1 MSIESVTDIAEVYQT
16 ADGGGFKVV
25 GVDTSSLFVPNNAP
39 GNRHY
44 GYVLEWLE
52 TNSLDEEAYAA
63 SLPEA
68 KTKRCEEVKAQA
80 WAELHPTD
88 WYDIREAAGGATTPV
103 NIATYRDSVRDTSNT
118 VEADLNALTTINE
131 VRDYSFSWPIAP

>member
-1 MSIESVTDIAEVYQT
+1 MIESVADIAEVYQPVPQ
-16 ADGGGFKVV
+16 GGFKVV
-25 GVDTSSLFVPNNAP
+25 GHDASSLFVPNSP

-44 GYVLEWLE
+44 AVVQEWLE

-68 KTKRCEEVKAQA
+68 KTKRCVEVKSQA
-80 WAELHPTD
+80 WNELHPTD
-88 WYDIREAAGGATTPV
+88 WYDIRESSGGTATPV

-118 VEADLNALTTINE
+118 VEDEINALTTMNE

>member
-1 MSIESVTDIAEVYQT
+1 MSIESVADIAEVYRPT
-16 ADGGGFKVV
+16 AQDGFRVV
-25 GVDTSSLFVPNNAP
+25 GVDASTLFVPNKP

-44 GYVLEWLE
+44 GYVIEWLE

-80 WAELHPTD
+80 WDELHPTD
-88 WYDIREAAGGATTPV
+88 WYDIREAAGGSATPV
-103 NIATYRDSVRDTSNT
+103 NIGAYRDSVRDTSNT
-118 VEADLNALTTINE
+118 VEDDINALTTINE

>member
-1 MSIESVTDIAEVYQT
+1 MSIESVTDIAEVYQPSP
-16 ADGGGFKVV
+16 GGGFKVV
-25 GVDTSSLFVPNNAP
+25 GQDTSELWVPLAS

-44 GYVLEWLE
+44 GYVVEWLE
-52 TNSLDEEAYAA
+52 TNALNEEAYAA

-68 KTKRCEEVKAQA
+68 KTKRCSEVKAQA
-80 WAELHPTD
+80 WDELHPTD
-88 WYDIREAAGGATTPV
+88 WYDIRQAAGGAATPV

-118 VEADLNALTTINE
+118 VEDEINALTTINE